1 MEQVRNRIRN
11 SLQRWVGAPGWTK
24 GWLVHWVRDVEF
36 WWFLLLR
43 LFWMKNLK
51 HQTVIQEDE
60 IRSGSWHIPM
70 TTWSTRDWSSYIGYV
85 YNFIEVRGSSF
96 HVFLIPIPDLNVR
109 IEEDTFLVLCM
120 LDKWWDNVS
129 VQVGIRSIGTDRT
142 GTWIE
147 ISPTRIFKISHTS
160 WEFPFLLLLRR
171 SAKKF
176 SEDREHAVIKL
187 HSRESGWAIIGKGTI
202 AMLEACLTLPFLLV
216 FHEFSREFASP

>member
-70 TTWSTRDWSSYIGYV
+70 TTWSMRDWSTYIGYV
-85 YNFIEVRGSSF
+85 YNFIEVRRSSF
-96 HVFLIPIPDLNVR
+96 HVLLIPIPDLNVR

-129 VQVGIRSIGTDRT
+129 VQVGDTIDRYRSYRHVDRNLPNEDFQNIPYVM
-142 GTWIE
+142 GI
-147 ISPTRIFKISHTS
+147 
-160 WEFPFLLLLRR
+160 PFFAAFASICQESLLRTASMRWSSYIHENLGGPSLVKVQSPCLKLAWLSR
-171 SAKKF
+171 S
-176 SEDREHAVIKL
+176 
-187 HSRESGWAIIGKGTI
+187 
-202 AMLEACLTLPFLLV
+202 C
-216 FHEFSREFASP
+216 